1 MTFSIAARSSDGTE
15 WGVAVASKF
24 LAVGAFVPA
33 ARAGIGAV
41 ATQAHV
47 NTTYK
52 QRGLHLLRARHNAQ
66 QSIESLLAADADRDQ
81 RQVGI
86 VDALGGA
93 ATFTGSDCY
102 DWAGGMAEDGVA
114 IQGNVLVGPQVVSA
128 MSAAWHESASDAP
141 LTERLLAVLTAGD
154 DAGGDKRGRQSA
166 ALLVVKEGGGYAGL
180 DDVLVDLRVDD
191 HPRPCVELARLLE
204 LHALYFGQP
213 AEEDKLPL
221 DDDLRRETH
230 ELAQR
235 LGHADLDEWVG
246 TENFENR
253 VWPDAIDR
261 AVLDILR
268 AQAAGH

>member
-1 MTFSIAARSSDGTE
+1 M
-15 WGVAVASKF
+15 AVASKF
-24 LAVGAFVPA
+24 LGVGAFVPA
-33 ARAGIGAV
+33 ARAGIGAL

-52 QRGLHLLRARHNAQ
+52 PRGLHQLRAGHTAQ
-66 QSIESLLAADADRDQ
+66 QTLEALLAADADRDQ

-86 VDALGGA
+86 IDVLGSA
-93 ATFTGSDCY
+93 ATFTGGDCY
-102 DWAGGMAEDGVA
+102 DWAGGMAEDDVA

-128 MSAAWHESASDAP
+128 MAAAWHESASDAP

-166 ALLVVKEGGGYAGL
+166 ALLVVKEAGGYAGL
-180 DDVLVDLRVDD
+180 DDVLADLRVDD
-191 HPRPCVELARLLE
+191 HPRPCAELARLLE
-204 LHALYFGQP
+204 LHTLYFGQP

-221 DDDLRRETH
+221 DDALRVETDDLAR
-230 ELAQR
+230 R

-253 VWPDAIDR
+253 VWPDTIDR

-268 AQAAGH
+268 AQAARGPNG